1 VSFPSLAGEKGSV
14 SFSYLLQMTNSAPA
28 TSGIVQSLTA
38 WSNDGVGYFSGDFDC
53 SSSSSRAG
61 STQSRRQRG
70 EVIAMDRATSEC
82 PATFVPCSGSFSPN
96 IASACGSVTAT
107 IAQDIDQN
115 GIAST
120 GDVLLFS
127 VTLYIQSSCADLTG
141 VSFTNIPDP
150 VNARLVAGTVRT
162 TFGRITSGNSQDDS
176 EVVLY
181 MGQLPGKR
189 QLQIG
194 VSFEV
199 LITGNTL
206 GFRTLD
212 NSAVVTMDKYGT
224 FDLAPI
230 SPEVQFTTDIYAFS
244 SAEIVRPFF
253 VTFFGV
259 AALLLVM

>member
-1 VSFPSLAGEKGSV
+1 
-14 SFSYLLQMTNSAPA
+14 MTNSAPA
-28 TSGIVQSLTA
+28 TSGIVQTLTT

-53 SSSSSRAG
+53 SSSSSRSG
-61 STQSRRQRG
+61 SAQSSRRHRG
-70 EVIAMDRATSEC
+70 EVISLSRSESTC
-82 PATFVPCSGSFSPN
+82 PPTFVPCSGSFSPN

-107 IAQDIDQN
+107 LAQDIDQN

-120 GDVLLFS
+120 GDVLSFT

-141 VSFTNIPDP
+141 VSFTDIPDP
-150 VNARLVAGTVRT
+150 VNARLVAGSVRT

-181 MGQLPGKR
+181 MGELPGKR
-189 QLQIG
+189 QMQIA

-206 GFRTLD
+206 GFRTLG
-212 NSAVVTMDKYGT
+212 NTGFVTMDHYGT
-224 FDLAPI
+224 FEVDAI

-244 SAEIVRPFF
+244 SAEMIRPVFSLF
-253 VTFFGV
+253 ALAVF
-259 AALLLVM
+259 ALLGL